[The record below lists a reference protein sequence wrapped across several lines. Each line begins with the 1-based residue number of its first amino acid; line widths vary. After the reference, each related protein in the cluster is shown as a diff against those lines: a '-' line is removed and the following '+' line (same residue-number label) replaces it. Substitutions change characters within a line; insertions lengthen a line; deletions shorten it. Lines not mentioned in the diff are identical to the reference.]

1 MNFTSIFIVVAIAAT
16 MAAGIGSTM
25 ASVAVPTVYADKDTS
40 KNDFGEQASDNLA
53 KDGEMGDHSS
63 DPNDND
69 IKGNDNQA
77 DPGPDNNHR
86 SGIGNVFNS
95 GDPKDDPDSKHP
107 SDTANTL
114 CPPGSTN
121 TACNPNP

>member
-1 MNFTSIFIVVAIAAT
+1 MVVAIAAT
-16 MAAGIGSTM
+16 MASGIVATLAST
-25 ASVAVPTVYADKDTS
+25 VVPAVYADKDPT
-40 KNDFGEQASDNLA
+40 KNDFGERASQDLA

-95 GDPKDDPDSKHP
+95 GDPKDSDLSKHP
-107 SDTANTL
+107 SDTANSL
-114 CPPGSTN
+114 CEQFPTN
-121 TACNPNP
+121 EACS

>member
-1 MNFTSIFIVVAIAAT
+1 

-25 ASVAVPTVYADKDTS
+25 ASVAVPTVYAD

-95 GDPKDDPDSKHP
+95 GDPKDDPEGDSKHP
-107 SDTANTL
+107 SDTANSL
-114 CPPGSTN
+114 CEQFPTN
-121 TACNPNP
+121 DACN